1 MEDYVDSYYAS
12 TRSPGEVRPPVDGR
26 VDTEVCVIG
35 GGLAGLSTALELA
48 ERGKQVRLLESRRVG
63 WGASG
68 RNGGMVGP
76 GFSLGTGKLVSKL
89 GMDGARELFALS
101 REGGELVRERIAAY
115 AMSDVAMG
123 DGIISATLFDEA
135 DELKRSAAWMSEH
148 FGESYDFWTR
158 EQLREVVLSDRYR
171 AALVNPNRFMIHPL
185 NYCRGVAAAAEQHG
199 AVVHEHSPVTSIGRT
214 NGTTGPHLVRTAGGE
229 VRADSVVVAC
239 GGYIERLLL
248 RLARAIVPV
257 ATYVIATEPLGENRL
272 RSAMKL
278 DLGISDNRLA
288 NDYYRP
294 LPDTRILWGGRMT
307 VRRDR
312 PANLSEVM
320 LADLIA
326 IYPQLRGIKVES
338 AWHGLMSY
346 PAHKMPLVGE
356 LVPGLWYAMGFGG
369 HGLNTTTMAGRMV
382 AGAIAGGDDRY
393 RLLSPFGLMPTGGAI
408 GAGAAQL
415 TYWYYQ
421 LIDAWRGFQARRG

>member
-12 TRSPGEVRPPVDGR
+12 TRSPGEPRPPVAGE
-26 VDTEVCVIG
+26 VQAEVCVVG

-48 ERGKQVRLLESRRVG
+48 ERGQTVRLIESRRVG

-68 RNGGMVGP
+68 RNGGMVGS
-76 GFSLGTGKLVSKL
+76 GFSLGIGKLVSKL
-89 GMDGARELFALS
+89 GMAGAREVFALS
-101 REGGELVRERIAAY
+101 QDGAETVRQRIEQHGMAGVPMGE
-115 AMSDVAMG
+115 
-123 DGIISATLFDEA
+123 GIISATLFDEA
-135 DELKRSAAWMSEH
+135 DALRRDATYMSEN
-148 FGESYDFWTR
+148 FGQSYEFWDR
-158 EQLREVVLSDRYR
+158 ERLREAVLSERYQ
-171 AALVNPNRFMIHPL
+171 AALVNQTRFMIHPL
-185 NYCRGVAAAAEQHG
+185 NYCRGVAQAAEAAG
-199 AVVHEHSPVTSIGRT
+199 AVIHESDPVTSITRSGAE
-214 NGTTGPHLVRTAGGE
+214 HVVRTATGT
-229 VRADSVVVAC
+229 VRAGAVVVAC
-239 GGYIERLLL
+239 GGYIERLVL

-288 NDYYRP
+288 GDYYRP

-307 VRRDR
+307 VRRSR
-312 PANLSEVM
+312 PANLAQVM
-320 LADLIA
+320 LADLLS
-326 IYPQLRGIKVES
+326 IYPQLAGLRVES

-369 HGLNTTTMAGRMV
+369 HGLNTTTMAGRLV
-382 AGAIAGGDDRY
+382 AGAIADGDDRY
-393 RLLSPFGLMPTGGAI
+393 RLLAPFGLLPTGGPI

-421 LIDAWRGFQARRG
+421 LVDAWRAMRTSG